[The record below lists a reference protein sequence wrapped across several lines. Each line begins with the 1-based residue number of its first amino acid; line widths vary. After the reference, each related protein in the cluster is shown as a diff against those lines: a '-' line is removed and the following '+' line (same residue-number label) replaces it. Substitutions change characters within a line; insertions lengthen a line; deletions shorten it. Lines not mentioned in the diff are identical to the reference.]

1 MDPRNAERL
10 IPVFNEF
17 YGMGVQDTGSFYK
30 EWTKLESLIKYDGAE
45 SISSMIHSAKRLDAI
60 HTSYLT
66 LEDGY
71 MIAVSTENDKRILP
85 VHIA

>member
-1 MDPRNAERL
+1 
-10 IPVFNEF
+10 
-17 YGMGVQDTGSFYK
+17 
-30 EWTKLESLIKYDGAE
+30 
-45 SISSMIHSAKRLDAI
+45 MIHSAKRLDAI